1 MMLEHG
7 GQEERF
13 AVFGVQRRAS
23 GIFNPGWH
31 CRKCPVAALG
41 RWPGQEQG
49 WGEVGVQTDPR
60 THYSGW
66 APMGSGMRS
75 QCPEGRHRPLLGIGA
90 TPSRVQLLLASS
102 GLEVGADKNVPPEPS
117 SQTRGPSRRLQLP
130 KCPAPQLR
138 RSRMLLSKRGGPA
151 GRRTG
156 RVSGRSA
163 GNPAAAILAGSNQLG
178 AQGEARVVSLAS
190 S

>member
-1 MMLEHG
+1 MLFLVYKGEPRGFLTQVGTAESGLWLLWGDGPDKTSG
-7 GQEERF
+7 G
-13 AVFGVQRRAS
+13 V
-23 GIFNPGWH
+23 
-31 CRKCPVAALG
+31 
-41 RWPGQEQG
+41 G
-49 WGEVGVQTDPR
+49 WGGGADRPENALLRMGSSAR
-60 THYSGW
+60 

-75 QCPEGRHRPLLGIGA
+75 QCPEGRHRPLLGSGA
-90 TPSRVQLLLASS
+90 TPSRVQLPLASS
-102 GLEVGADKNVPPEPS
+102 GLEVGADKNVPPEPP

-178 AQGEARVVSLAS
+178 AQGEARVLSLAS